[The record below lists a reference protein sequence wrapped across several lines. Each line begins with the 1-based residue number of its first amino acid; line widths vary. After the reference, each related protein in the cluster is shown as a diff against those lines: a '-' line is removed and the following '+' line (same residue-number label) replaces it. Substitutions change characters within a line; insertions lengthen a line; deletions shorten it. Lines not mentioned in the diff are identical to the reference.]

1 LVSVTHSRTHSAQ
14 LLTHALTRATLTL
27 KRTNQHTLRHA
38 SSICTNSICT
48 NSMHTNLAQM
58 LYNRNYFAHGL
69 SIGQHT
75 HSLARYPTPT
85 FTLTNTLLC
94 TLSQYT
100 RTIHPLIDKCYIYI
114 YLYVYIFTY
123 VNYIYIY
130 IHTLICMYT
139 YILNTNGS

>member
-1 LVSVTHSRTHSAQ
+1 MVSVTHSRAHSAQ

-94 TLSQYT
+94 TLAQPT
-100 RTIHPLIDKCYIYI
+100 RTIHTLTLHKWFVTTIRRGCH
-114 YLYVYIFTY
+114 F
-123 VNYIYIY
+123 VNAHSHRYY
-130 IHTLICMYT
+130 HTVT
-139 YILNTNGS
+139 HT